1 MRKKVLSLLVA
12 AAAALTS
19 CADASTT
26 TVVTTPAP
34 TTTTTVVATTPV
46 PTTTTTAPSTRST
59 TTTTLPPI
67 RTEVIGTSLEGRPLT
82 VEVLGEPAPYRVLV
96 VGVIHGNEE
105 AGLEVVD
112 ALRTLGAPPET
123 ELWLLPTLN
132 PDGLA
137 AGERQNA
144 NAVDLN
150 RNFPHN
156 WQPLGR
162 PGDSQ
167 YAGTGPASEPET
179 QAFVAFAERLKPDIT
194 LWYHQDLY
202 RISPAE
208 GFEGLVRSRYAEETG
223 LPIETITG
231 GVYTGIAATWQRRTQ
246 GGVSFV
252 VELGPELAPGEAQSH
267 AEAVHQIAALLPRP
281 DEAP

>member
-1 MRKKVLSLLVA
+1 V
-12 AAAALTS
+12 
-19 CADASTT
+19 
-26 TVVTTPAP
+26 
-34 TTTTTVVATTPV
+34 
-46 PTTTTTAPSTRST
+46 
-59 TTTTLPPI
+59 
-67 RTEVIGTSLEGRPLT
+67 RTEVIGTSVEGRPIT
-82 VEVLGEPAPYRVLV
+82 VEVLGAPAPRRVLV

-105 AGLEVVD
+105 AGLEVID
-112 ALRTLGAPPET
+112 ALRTLGAPADT

-137 AGERQNA
+137 AGKRQNA

-156 WQPLGR
+156 WQPLGQ

-167 YAGTGPASEPET
+167 YAGVGPASEPET

-194 LWYHQDLY
+194 LWYHQDLF

-208 GFEGLVRSRYAEETG
+208 GFEGQVRARYAELTG
-223 LPIETITG
+223 LPMDTITG

-246 GGVSFV
+246 GSVSFV
-252 VELGPELAPGEAQSH
+252 VELGPELAQGEAARH
-267 AEAVHQIAALLPRP
+267 ADAVHQIAALLPDR
-281 DEAP
+281 DGAGGR